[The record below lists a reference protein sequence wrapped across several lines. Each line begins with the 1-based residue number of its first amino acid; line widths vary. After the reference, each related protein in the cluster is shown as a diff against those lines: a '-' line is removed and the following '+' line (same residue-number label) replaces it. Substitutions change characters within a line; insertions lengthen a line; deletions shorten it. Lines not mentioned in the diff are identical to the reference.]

1 MKMIGFL
8 LKLKLWFFDNAVFY
22 INGSETLPPPLSK
35 AEEAAVIE
43 RIRSGDSR
51 AREPLIVHNLR
62 LVVYIA
68 KKSRQLWD
76 LGEGTL
82 TIPESIDWAIT
93 DIPPKDLEHRKELKK
108 QREYEQKYGL
118 LDDAVPNID
127 DKDIRACVESSGLLS
142 ISQKRLAIDYD
153 FDLDSAQFSRVR
165 VIAFSVSSRAP
176 NAVRRK

>member
-1 MKMIGFL
+1 MI
-8 LKLKLWFFDNAVFY
+8 DH
-22 INGSETLPPPLSK
+22 SEILRKFGNNYL
-35 AEEAAVIE
+35 AA
-43 RIRSGDSR
+43 
-51 AREPLIVHNLR
+51 
-62 LVVYIA
+62 VYIA

-118 LDDAVPNID
+118 LDDTVANID

-142 ISQKRLAIDYD
+142 ISQKRLVIDYD

-165 VIAFSVSSRAP
+165 VIMRMFWDKYTEQ
-176 NAVRRK
+176 RKSNL

>member
-1 MKMIGFL
+1 MI
-8 LKLKLWFFDNAVFY
+8 DH
-22 INGSETLPPPLSK
+22 SEILRKFGNDYL
-35 AEEAAVIE
+35 AA
-43 RIRSGDSR
+43 
-51 AREPLIVHNLR
+51 
-62 LVVYIA
+62 VYIA
-68 KKSRQLWD
+68 KKSRKLWE

-118 LDDAVPNID
+118 LDDTVANID

-142 ISQKRLAIDYD
+142 ISQKRLVIDYD

-165 VIAFSVSSRAP
+165 VIMRMFWDKYTEQ
-176 NAVRRK
+176 RKSNL

>member
-1 MKMIGFL
+1 MI
-8 LKLKLWFFDNAVFY
+8 DH
-22 INGSETLPPPLSK
+22 SEILRKFGNNYL
-35 AEEAAVIE
+35 AA
-43 RIRSGDSR
+43 
-51 AREPLIVHNLR
+51 
-62 LVVYIA
+62 VYIA

-118 LDDAVPNID
+118 LDDTVADID
-127 DKDIRACVESSGLLS
+127 DKDIRACVKSSGLLS
-142 ISQKRLAIDYD
+142 ISQKRLVIDYN

-165 VIAFSVSSRAP
+165 VIMRIFWDKYTEQ
-176 NAVRRK
+176 RKSNL

>member
-1 MKMIGFL
+1 MV
-8 LKLKLWFFDNAVFY
+8 DH
-22 INGSETLPPPLSK
+22 SE
-35 AEEAAVIE
+35 I
-43 RIRSGDSR
+43 
-51 AREPLIVHNLR
+51 LR
-62 LVVYIA
+62 KFGNDYLATVYIA

-118 LDDAVPNID
+118 LDDTVANID

-165 VIAFSVSSRAP
+165 VIMRIFWDKYTEQ
-176 NAVRRK
+176 RKSNL

>member
-1 MKMIGFL
+1 MV
-8 LKLKLWFFDNAVFY
+8 DH
-22 INGSETLPPPLSK
+22 SE
-35 AEEAAVIE
+35 I
-43 RIRSGDSR
+43 
-51 AREPLIVHNLR
+51 LR
-62 LVVYIA
+62 KFGNDYLATVYIA

-118 LDDAVPNID
+118 LDDTVANID

-142 ISQKRLAIDYD
+142 ISQKRLVIDYD

-165 VIAFSVSSRAP
+165 VIMRIFWDKYTEQ
-176 NAVRRK
+176 RKSNL

>member
-1 MKMIGFL
+1 MI
-8 LKLKLWFFDNAVFY
+8 DH
-22 INGSETLPPPLSK
+22 SE
-35 AEEAAVIE
+35 I
-43 RIRSGDSR
+43 
-51 AREPLIVHNLR
+51 LR
-62 LVVYIA
+62 KFGNDYLATVYIA

-118 LDDAVPNID
+118 LDDTVANID

-142 ISQKRLAIDYD
+142 ISQKRLVIDYD

-165 VIAFSVSSRAP
+165 VIMRMFWDKYTEQ
-176 NAVRRK
+176 RKSNL

>member
-1 MKMIGFL
+1 MI
-8 LKLKLWFFDNAVFY
+8 DH
-22 INGSETLPPPLSK
+22 SE
-35 AEEAAVIE
+35 I
-43 RIRSGDSR
+43 
-51 AREPLIVHNLR
+51 LR
-62 LVVYIA
+62 KFGNDYLATVYIA

-118 LDDAVPNID
+118 LDDTVANID

-142 ISQKRLAIDYD
+142 ISQKRLVIDYD

-165 VIAFSVSSRAP
+165 VIMRIFWDKYTEQ
-176 NAVRRK
+176 RKSNL

>member
-1 MKMIGFL
+1 MI
-8 LKLKLWFFDNAVFY
+8 DH
-22 INGSETLPPPLSK
+22 SE
-35 AEEAAVIE
+35 I
-43 RIRSGDSR
+43 
-51 AREPLIVHNLR
+51 LR
-62 LVVYIA
+62 KFGNDYLATVYIS

-118 LDDAVPNID
+118 LDDTVANID
-127 DKDIRACVESSGLLS
+127 DKDIRACVKSSGLLS
-142 ISQKRLAIDYD
+142 ISQKRLVIDYN

-165 VIAFSVSSRAP
+165 VIMRIFWDKYTEQ
-176 NAVRRK
+176 RKSNL

>member
-1 MKMIGFL
+1 MI
-8 LKLKLWFFDNAVFY
+8 DH
-22 INGSETLPPPLSK
+22 SEILRKFGNDYL
-35 AEEAAVIE
+35 AA
-43 RIRSGDSR
+43 
-51 AREPLIVHNLR
+51 
-62 LVVYIA
+62 VYIA
-68 KKSRQLWD
+68 KKSRKLWE

-118 LDDAVPNID
+118 LDDTVANID

-142 ISQKRLAIDYD
+142 ISQKRLVIDYD

-165 VIAFSVSSRAP
+165 VIMRIFWDKYTEQ
-176 NAVRRK
+176 RKSNL